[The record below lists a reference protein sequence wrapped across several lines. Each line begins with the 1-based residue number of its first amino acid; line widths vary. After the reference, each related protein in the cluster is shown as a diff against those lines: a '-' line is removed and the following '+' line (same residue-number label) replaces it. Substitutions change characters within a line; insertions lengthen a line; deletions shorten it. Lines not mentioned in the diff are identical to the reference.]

1 MNEPSTRSAETR
13 AKASAAAKR
22 NWADPEYRRAGLERL
37 ARARAARGAL
47 DWSAEACAIISARVK
62 NIWADPTLRAARIEA
77 LRAAAASPEARARR
91 SAYTRALF
99 ADPARRAARLAAMQA
114 GRAAMQA
121 GRAAKWAREGRVIAP
136 KPPRREKKARA
147 VAKPARLS
155 ARPPAWVPRDLRQ
168 EFVDAAKLYGAEKA
182 ASIVRAMMAEA

>member
-99 ADPARRAARLAAMQA
+99 ADPARRAARLAAMRA
-114 GRAAMQA
+114 GLE
-121 GRAAKWAREGRVIAP
+121 AKWAREGRVIAP